1 MVDSWDNLDA
11 LRANGELGTI
21 AIELVVIFSAIAIL
35 VVLFYLKRKYPTMT
49 KNGFDMMILGFG
61 IFAGHTLFDFLDTL
75 AVKKI
80 EGETTI
86 LYLVMDFLDAVL
98 SFIGLILVGI
108 AFLRI
113 ADYGMQVWKEE
124 RT

>member
-1 MVDSWDNLDA
+1 MVGSWDDLEA
-11 LRANGELGTI
+11 LRNNDELTTTY
-21 AIELVVIFSAIAIL
+21 IELVVIFSTLAIL

-49 KNGFDMMILGFG
+49 NKGFDMMILGFI
-61 IFAGHTLFDFLDTL
+61 IFSGHTIFDFLDTL

-80 EGETTI
+80 GDVKTP
-86 LYLVMDFLDAVL
+86 LYMFLDFSDAIL
-98 SFIGLILVGI
+98 SFVGLILVGI

-113 ADYGMQVWKEE
+113 ANHGMDLWKED